1 MIFQGLIFL
10 KRILKMY
17 QVTNQSNIRS
27 SIHSEDLI
35 FLYLSLAIKTNLI
48 ILKKKKKKKSL
59 YVTIKKDG
67 HVIVKVKKPYTI
79 HSYFDIYNIYVS
91 SDMVGVVGMAIW
103 RGGVVGAPSCMLG
116 KCNILIYCLSLFST
130 WCT

>member
-48 ILKKKKKKKSL
+48 ILQKKNLISL
-59 YVTIKKDG
+59 CMTFIRITSHDVTIKKDG
-67 HVIVKVKKPYTI
+67 HVIVKVEKPFRI
-79 HSYFDIYNIYVS
+79 HSYFDIYNICIS
-91 SDMVGVVGMAIW
+91 FDMVGW
-103 RGGVVGAPSCMLG
+103 
-116 KCNILIYCLSLFST
+116 
-130 WCT
+130 